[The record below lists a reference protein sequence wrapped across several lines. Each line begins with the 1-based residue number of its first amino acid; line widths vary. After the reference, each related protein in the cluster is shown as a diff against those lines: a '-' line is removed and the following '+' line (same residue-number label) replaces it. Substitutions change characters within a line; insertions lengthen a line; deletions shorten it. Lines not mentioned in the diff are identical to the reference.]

1 MRNIPDNLVFGRI
14 KNSMQRHGQFNHTQ
28 TSAQMSARFTHR
40 RNRLGAQLSSQRNE
54 FAVAQP
60 LHISGAGHLI

>member
-14 KNSMQRHGQFNHTQ
+14 KNSMQRHGQLNHTQ
-28 TSAQMSARFTHR
+28 TGAQMSARFTHR

-54 FAVAQP
+54 FAIAQP
-60 LHISGAGHLI
+60 LHISGDGHFI